1 MQTLPLIIIKFLLI
15 KCCRQNDG
23 TAKWYKF
30 DDGDVTE
37 CKMEEEEEM
46 KSQCFGGDYL
56 GEVFDHMLKR
66 MSYRKQKRWWNAYM
80 LFYTRL
86 DVEENSLMKS
96 VNELSLCKYILSKP
110 RKISLSERE
119 HAILSFVLFRY
130 ETRSYENATS
140 DRVQCAKAKYKIYAQ
155 QKSI

>member
-1 MQTLPLIIIKFLLI
+1 MYYYRQT
-15 KCCRQNDG
+15 DG

-56 GEVFDHMLKR
+56 GEVFDHISKR
-66 MSYRKQKRWWNAYM
+66 VSYRKQKRWWNAYM

-86 DVEENSLMKS
+86 DIEENSLMKS
-96 VNELSLCKYILSKP
+96 FNELSLCKYYCLLLDKLIFILYIFNVS
-110 RKISLSERE
+110 
-119 HAILSFVLFRY
+119 V
-130 ETRSYENATS
+130 
-140 DRVQCAKAKYKIYAQ
+140 IYYY
-155 QKSI
+155 

>member
-1 MQTLPLIIIKFLLI
+1 
-15 KCCRQNDG
+15 
-23 TAKWYKF
+23 
-30 DDGDVTE
+30 
-37 CKMEEEEEM
+37 MEEEEEM

-96 VNELSLCKYILSKP
+96 VNELSLCKYSLYRPWDFVDRSILGKCLIVIHFQI
-110 RKISLSERE
+110 R
-119 HAILSFVLFRY
+119 
-130 ETRSYENATS
+130 N
-140 DRVQCAKAKYKIYAQ
+140 
-155 QKSI
+155 